1 MLGFKH
7 VTAPTNVRTMIS
19 AIVPRCGAG
28 NSFPV
33 LYNEIQ
39 GDYAEWAPL
48 ALANLNSL
56 ALDYVLRQ
64 KVQGQ
69 NLNWFIIEQ
78 LPLIPPAAYQA
89 ALGTGTVADF
99 IRGEVLRLSYTAN
112 DLKAFAIDLG
122 YTGEPFAWDDEDRRH
137 RLARLDALFFQLY
150 GLSRDEA
157 AYVLDQFPIVREQ
170 DEAAFN
176 GRFRTKE
183 LVLAYYNAI
192 SAGDV
197 TTRVVV

>member
-1 MLGFKH
+1 
-7 VTAPTNVRTMIS
+7 
-19 AIVPRCGAG
+19 
-28 NSFPV
+28 
-33 LYNEIQ
+33 
-39 GDYAEWAPL
+39 
-48 ALANLNSL
+48 
-56 ALDYVLRQ
+56 
-64 KVQGQ
+64 
-69 NLNWFIIEQ
+69 
-78 LPLIPPAAYQA
+78 
-89 ALGTGTVADF
+89 
-99 IRGEVLRLSYTAN
+99 
-112 DLKAFAIDLG
+112 
-122 YTGEPFAWDDEDRRH
+122 
-137 RLARLDALFFQLY
+137 LDALCFQLY